1 MTAKHMMRVN
11 VALAACAGLV
21 LRLFFVLKLP
31 VSDSGD
37 APFYIELA
45 WNWLKKG
52 VYGAV
57 VEGQLTPLDARV
69 PGYPA
74 FLAAIFS
81 VAGNSS
87 RAVMLAQAVVDLATC
102 FVIALI
108 AARLAPESSRR
119 RVALAGLW
127 LAALC
132 PFTANY
138 TAVVL
143 TETLVTFLTALAIL
157 VLIEAET
164 RDAAN
169 APPSGKGALSPWF
182 LAGVVAGFGALVRP
196 ETPLLLLAMGLVLV
210 AKWWRPVELD
220 EARAR
225 GRADGSR
232 TPAAAGCRGR
242 RGTGA
247 RCTRSSFWGRATRR
261 CPMTS
266 RRADSM
272 PGRRRGSGGSA
283 MCTSSQWNLNSAEI
297 PIANIPAQAFDSPQ
311 ERARVARMLDSY
323 NDTLTLSR
331 EQDAEFGEIARER
344 TAARPLRTYL
354 KIPLLRSLAM
364 WFTPRVELLPN
375 SSPLWPIANEWEND
389 RLDFLV
395 TLGLALLNFA
405 YVILALAG
413 AWIVRGR
420 PGVALAI
427 VFILAAH
434 GVLREFYR
442 NAGTA
447 LRSRMFSRGAGVWP
461 RRSLPGPGAAGV
473 SFLRQVPGE
482 WSAGRFAGSVP

>member
-11 VALAACAGLV
+11 VALAALAGLA
-21 LRLFFVLKLP
+21 LRFFFVLKLP
-31 VSDSGD
+31 VTDSGD

-57 VEGQLTPLDARV
+57 VEGQLMPLDTRV

-87 RAVMLAQAVVDLATC
+87 RAVMLTQAVVDLATC
-102 FVIALI
+102 FVVALI
-108 AARLAPESSRR
+108 AVRLAPEVSRR

-157 VLIEAET
+157 LLVEAEA
-164 RDAAN
+164 RDTAN
-169 APPSGKGALSPWF
+169 SPASGAGALSPWF

-210 AKWWRPVELD
+210 AKWWRPVNWMKL
-220 EARAR
+220 ARAGVLMGVGLLLPLLPWAAR
-225 GRADGSR
+225 NWR
-232 TPAAAGCRGR
+232 TLHEVQFLTPRYIQMPDDFAPVGFNAWAGTWLWRFGDVYITLWR
-242 RGTGA
+242 
-247 RCTRSSFWGRATRR
+247 
-261 CPMTS
+261 
-266 RRADSM
+266 
-272 PGRRRGSGGSA
+272 
-283 MCTSSQWNLNSAEI
+283 LNSEEI
-297 PIANIPAQAFDSPQ
+297 SIGSIPAQTFDSPQ
-311 ERARVARMLDSY
+311 ERARVADMLDSY
-323 NDTLTLSR
+323 NYTLTLSR
-331 EQDAEFGEIARER
+331 EQDAEFAEIARER
-344 TAARPLRTYL
+344 TANRPLRTYV

-375 SSPLWPIANEWEND
+375 SSSLHPVGSEWEDD
-389 RLDFLV
+389 RMDFLV
-395 TLGLALLNFA
+395 TLGLALLNAA
-405 YVILALAG
+405 YIILALAG

-420 PGVALAI
+420 PGVALLI
-427 VFILAAH
+427 VFILVRTAFIARFIETPEPRYVLECFPAVLALAAQ
-434 GVLREFYR
+434 EF
-442 NAGTA
+442 
-447 LRSRMFSRGAGVWP
+447 GA
-461 RRSLPGPGAAGV
+461 RRQLS
-473 SFLRQVPGE
+473 ST
-482 WSAGRFAGSVP
+482 GSG